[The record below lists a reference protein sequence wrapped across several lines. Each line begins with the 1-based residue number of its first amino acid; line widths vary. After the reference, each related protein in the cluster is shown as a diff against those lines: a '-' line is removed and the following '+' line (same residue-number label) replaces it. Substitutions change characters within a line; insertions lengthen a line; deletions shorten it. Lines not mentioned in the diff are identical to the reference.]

1 MLQTRTITSVTTMQN
16 FSNSPGESDADLKMG
31 KRMRSHYR
39 KLAWELYGVHGMKA
53 VSACETEH
61 EVSRVLH
68 DLRTAAF

>member
-1 MLQTRTITSVTTMQN
+1 MLVKEFSPVIMSR
-16 FSNSPGESDADLKMG
+16 FSNSPSESVDTDEKMN
-31 KRMRSHYR
+31 KRMRNYYR

-53 VSACETEH
+53 VSVCETEH

>member
-1 MLQTRTITSVTTMQN
+1 MLVKEFSPVIMSR
-16 FSNSPGESDADLKMG
+16 FSNSPSVSTDSDEKMN

-39 KLAWELYGVHGMKA
+39 KLARELYGTKGLKA
-53 VSACETEH
+53 VSVCETEH